1 MDIKARTFK
10 REVYGKTGPNANH
23 PERSSR
29 GNPKIP
35 PVIESRRLLVLDSLE
50 HILTESLYAAYPVP
64 EVPISTM
71 NEFAVVSS
79 DTKSAG
85 DQNPV
90 TFTHFE

>member
-1 MDIKARTFK
+1 MIKQNSRQITLK
-10 REVYGKTGPNANH
+10 NAIEIIHN
-23 PERSSR
+23 
-29 GNPKIP
+29 IP